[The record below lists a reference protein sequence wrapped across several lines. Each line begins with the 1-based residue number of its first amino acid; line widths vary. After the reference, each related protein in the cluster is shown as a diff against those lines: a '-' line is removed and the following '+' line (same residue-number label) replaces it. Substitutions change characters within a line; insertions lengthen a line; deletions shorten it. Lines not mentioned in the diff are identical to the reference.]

1 MSQPPCISV
10 SLRLI
15 ILATLLTLV
24 AMVASTSSTAEARL
38 RTSQPA
44 AVASNAGSADLAVS
58 VATLS
63 IAQVTGYQ
71 YFHATV
77 TNNGPDPASNVIITG
92 GTPPRSTFHC
102 VTGLGA
108 ACGPVPSGVTC
119 TAPTTAAPFN
129 SRHGLA
135 QCRRLNERVWMG
147 FYHGLSLPA
156 SAYCD
161 SASVTS
167 STPDP
172 NTSNNTA
179 GGLRTRRVTAAG
191 LPRTDTPRSSHRLG
205 RGKIRCRYN
214 EHPRPAAR

>member
-1 MSQPPCISV
+1 MSQPPRISV

-24 AMVASTSSTAEARL
+24 AIMAPTSSTAEARL
-38 RTSQPA
+38 RTAQPA
-44 AVASNAGSADLAVS
+44 AVVSTARSADLAVS
-58 VATLS
+58 VATLF

-71 YFHATV
+71 YFHVTV

-119 TAPTTAAPFN
+119 TAPTTAAPLTCATG
-129 SRHGLA
+129 SLSA
-135 QCRRLNERVWMG
+135 DASISVWMG
-147 FYHGLSLPA
+147 FYHGFFFPA

-179 GGLRTRRVTAAG
+179 GACARVG
-191 LPRTDTPRSSHRLG
+191 
-205 RGKIRCRYN
+205 
-214 EHPRPAAR
+214 

>member
-119 TAPTTAAPFN
+119 TAPTTAAPLTCATA
-129 SRHGLA
+129 SLSAGA
-135 QCRRLNERVWMG
+135 SISVWMG
-147 FYHGLSLPA
+147 FYHGFFFPA

-179 GGLRTRRVTAAG
+179 GACARV
-191 LPRTDTPRSSHRLG
+191 
-205 RGKIRCRYN
+205 
-214 EHPRPAAR
+214 E

>member
-92 GTPPRSTFHC
+92 GN
-102 VTGLGA
+102 A
-108 ACGPVPSGVTC
+108 APLDVPLRHGSWSGVWSCAVRCDVHRAHDRGTV
-119 TAPTTAAPFN
+119 N
-129 SRHGLA
+129 LRHGLA
-135 QCRRLNERVWMG
+135 QCRRLN
-147 FYHGLSLPA
+147 
-156 SAYCD
+156 
-161 SASVTS
+161 
-167 STPDP
+167 
-172 NTSNNTA
+172 
-179 GGLRTRRVTAAG
+179 
-191 LPRTDTPRSSHRLG
+191 
-205 RGKIRCRYN
+205 
-214 EHPRPAAR
+214 

>member
-1 MSQPPCISV
+1 MSQPPHISV

-15 ILATLLTLV
+15 ILATLVALV
-24 AMVASTSSTAEARL
+24 AMVAAMSSTAAARL
-38 RTSQPA
+38 RTAQPA
-44 AVASNAGSADLAVS
+44 AVASTAESADLAVS
-58 VATLS
+58 VATLFT
-63 IAQVTGYQ
+63 AQFTGYQ
-71 YFHATV
+71 YFHVTV
-77 TNNGPDPASNVIITG
+77 TNNGPDPASNVTITG

-119 TAPTTAAPFN
+119 TAPTSAAPLTCTTA
-129 SRHGLA
+129 SLSAGTSVS
-135 QCRRLNERVWMG
+135 VWMG
-147 FYHGLSLPA
+147 FYHGIFPPG

-179 GGLRTRRVTAAG
+179 GACARV
-191 LPRTDTPRSSHRLG
+191 
-205 RGKIRCRYN
+205 
-214 EHPRPAAR
+214 E